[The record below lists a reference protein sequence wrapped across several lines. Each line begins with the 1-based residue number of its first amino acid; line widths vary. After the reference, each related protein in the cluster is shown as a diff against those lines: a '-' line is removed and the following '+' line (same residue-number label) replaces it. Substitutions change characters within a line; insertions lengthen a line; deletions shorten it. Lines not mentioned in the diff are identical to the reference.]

1 MGMAENPK
9 KKVENMILLNTEARL
24 ARIPVSDL
32 AASLFN
38 GELPSKDE
46 IQRLASSCTES
57 EDEMRELLDQSR
69 IIIWK
74 FSNGQIYIS
83 RACGMS
89 MSDMDIVDEI
99 GKMVKNTY
107 PDASCQFPE
116 TINLDGCSIDLGNGC
131 YFSSKNVSAMEILEN
146 RQ

>member
-1 MGMAENPK
+1 MAENPK

-32 AASLFN
+32 APSLFN
-38 GELPSKDE
+38 GDLPSKDE

-69 IIIWK
+69 IIIWEI
-74 FSNGQIYIS
+74 SNGGKSVS

-89 MSDMDIVDEI
+89 MSDMDVVDGI
-99 GKMVKNTY
+99 RKILKNTY

-116 TINLDGCSIDLGNGC
+116 MIDLDGCSIDLGNGC
-131 YFSSKNVSAMEILEN
+131 RFSSKNVSAMEILEN
-146 RQ
+146 WQ